1 MKKTLTID
9 NIDERKEVLAQDINM
24 VKARIVENE
33 QKVVED
39 RATLN
44 ALLGAFQ
51 QCDAFLQE
59 LDNGTLKRRVMG
71 DDAFIP
77 SVTFP
82 QFRGFI

>member
-24 VKARIVENE
+24 VKARIIENE

-39 RATLN
+39 KATLN

-51 QCDAFLQE
+51 QCDAFLKE
-59 LDNGTLKRRVMG
+59 LD
-71 DDAFIP
+71 DDTP
-77 SVTFP
+77 KEESDE
-82 QFRGFI
+82 G

>member
-39 RATLN
+39 KATLN

-51 QCDAFLQE
+51 QCAAFLQE
-59 LDNGTLKRRVMG
+59 LDNGTPKKESDG
-71 DDAFIP
+71 
-77 SVTFP
+77 
-82 QFRGFI
+82 G

>member
-1 MKKTLTID
+1 MKTLTVD

-39 RATLN
+39 KATLN

-51 QCDAFLQE
+51 QCDAFLKE
-59 LDNGTLKRRVMG
+59 LD
-71 DDAFIP
+71 DDTP
-77 SVTFP
+77 KEESDE
-82 QFRGFI
+82 G

>member
-9 NIDERKEVLAQDINM
+9 NIDERKEILAQDINM

-39 RATLN
+39 KATLN

-51 QCDAFLQE
+51 QCDAFLKD
-59 LDNGTLKRRVMG
+59 LD
-71 DDAFIP
+71 DDTP
-77 SVTFP
+77 EKESDEE
-82 QFRGFI
+82 

>member
-9 NIDERKEVLAQDINM
+9 NIDERKEILAQDINM

-39 RATLN
+39 KATLN

-51 QCDAFLQE
+51 QCDAFLKE
-59 LDNGTLKRRVMG
+59 LD
-71 DDAFIP
+71 DD
-77 SVTFP
+77 TP
-82 QFRGFI
+82 QEESDEG

>member
-39 RATLN
+39 KATLN

-51 QCDAFLQE
+51 QCDAFLKE
-59 LDNGTLKRRVMG
+59 LD
-71 DDAFIP
+71 DDTP
-77 SVTFP
+77 KEESDE
-82 QFRGFI
+82 G